1 MTDKLTTLKASI
13 KRRTTARD
21 KTDSAIDKLKNNKEL
36 DDKQQKELSKLEEK
50 LITQNSGIEDA
61 ELELMEYE
69 ETLEE
74 PIVIREDDSMVEVDY
89 KEPSAEESKQLRGMT
104 ASVLA
109 VDESPFIDPE
119 DGQFEDDQEPSMLAP
134 TELINDYNVIL
145 GLAVATFPAIDSIV
159 WPSKIDTHDV
169 VNSVEI
175 LAYVYQIDAI
185 LSHNIITDKCLD
197 ITQLGAN
204 DAIIYIRSKLSEQT
218 TIVDDSIMVTETEI
232 IDRTPFDEWFTK
244 YGNKLMRE
252 GASIATLAAKF
263 IYHFNFDA
271 KPRQELIN
279 FHRNDDYID
288 ALWKIYVK
296 YQ

>member
-74 PIVIREDDSMVEVDY
+74 PIVIREDDSMVEVEY
-89 KEPSAEESKQLRGMT
+89 KEPSVEET
-104 ASVLA
+104 NTI
-109 VDESPFIDPE
+109 EPE